1 MTENTPEY
9 LREDY
14 LARLD
19 AAMRDLPH
27 GVAADIRGGIEEEL
41 DGLDAAGVAARIA
54 QLGEP
59 REIAREA
66 QREVPGRGPEVVV
79 TAPSAP
85 AARRRGPA
93 TATRGFAI
101 TAALTL
107 SFGGFVVPVL
117 GWIVGVGLVTSSS
130 LWKRWEKLVAI
141 TVPFVVTGLSLLSA
155 TLFFGSSG
163 GEASGTGEASSPLV
177 PGLGEWH
184 LLILLGLLLVPA
196 SGLWLLWRLRG
207 RDPR

>member
-1 MTENTPEY
+1 MTENTPET
-9 LREDY
+9 LRADY

-27 GVAADIRGGIEEEL
+27 GIAEDIRGGIAEEL
-41 DGLDAAGVAARIA
+41 DGVDAEEVAARIA
-54 QLGEP
+54 QLGDP
-59 REIAREA
+59 GEIAREA
-66 QREVPGRGPEVVV
+66 GREVPANGPAIVPAPPS
-79 TAPSAP
+79 APSAN
-85 AARRRGPA
+85 RRVPA

-117 GWIVGVGLVTSSS
+117 GWIVGVGLVTSAT

-141 TVPFVVTGLSLLSA
+141 AVPFVVTGLSLLISS
-155 TLFFGSSG
+155 LFSGSSDG
-163 GEASGTGEASSPLV
+163 GAANNPLV

-184 LLILLGLLLVPA
+184 LLILLGLLLIPA
-196 SGLWLLWRLRG
+196 SGIWLLWRLRG
-207 RDPR
+207 RYPR

>member
-1 MTENTPEY
+1 MTENTPETV
-9 LREDY
+9 REDY

-19 AAMRDLPH
+19 GAMRDLPH
-27 GVAADIRGGIEEEL
+27 GVAADIRDGIAEEL
-41 DGLDAAGVAARIA
+41 DGLDSEGVAARIA
-54 QLGEP
+54 QLGDP

-66 QREVPGRGPEVVV
+66 QREVPGSGPEIVMPSP
-79 TAPSAP
+79 TASP
-85 AARRRGPA
+85 ATRRVPA
-93 TATRGFAI
+93 TAARGFAI

-117 GWIVGVGLVTSSS
+117 GWIVGVGLVTSSA

-141 TVPFVVTGLSLLSA
+141 AVPFVVTGLSLLIASA
-155 TLFFGSSG
+155 VSG
-163 GEASGTGEASSPLV
+163 FSGTGASGSGAANNPLV

-184 LLILLGLLLVPA
+184 LLILLGLLLIPA

>member
-1 MTENTPEY
+1 MTQNTPEKV
-9 LREDY
+9 REDY

-27 GVAADIRGGIEEEL
+27 GVAEDIRDGVAEEL
-41 DGLDAAGVAARIA
+41 EGLDAEGLVARIA
-54 QLGEP
+54 QLGDP

-66 QREVPGRGPEVVV
+66 GREVPASGPAI
-79 TAPSAP
+79 APGTP
-85 AARRRGPA
+85 AVNRRGPA
-93 TATRGFAI
+93 VATRGFAI

-117 GWIVGVGLVTSSS
+117 GWIVGVALVTSAT
-130 LWKRWEKLVAI
+130 LWKRWEKAVAI
-141 TVPFVVTGLSLLSA
+141 VTPLAVAGLSFLVSSLVS
-155 TLFFGSSG
+155 GSSG
-163 GEASGTGEASSPLV
+163 AGAATNPLV

-207 RDPR
+207 RDAR